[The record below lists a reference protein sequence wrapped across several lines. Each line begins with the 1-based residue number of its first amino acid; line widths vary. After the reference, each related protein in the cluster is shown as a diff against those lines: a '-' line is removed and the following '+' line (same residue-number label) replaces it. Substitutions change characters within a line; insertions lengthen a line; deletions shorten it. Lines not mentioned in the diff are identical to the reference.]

1 VHVPI
6 DDIGARVSIAQP
18 HQPRLDDLI
27 EAERDIVD
35 QLGDLPVDF
44 DALALIS
51 NLYRAAAAIRREM
64 EQTVLAEARLSWTAF
79 VTLWVLW
86 IWGEMET
93 RHLAAE
99 ANVTKGT
106 LTGVVDTLERRGLVE
121 RRRGEDDRRLVTVTL
136 TDQGREL
143 ITDVFPRFNAQERRV
158 ADMVAPRQRKAMT
171 SGLRQII
178 RGLSD
183 GG

>member
-1 VHVPI
+1 
-6 DDIGARVSIAQP
+6 VSTAPP

-35 QLGDLPVDF
+35 RLGELPVDF
-44 DALALIS
+44 DALALVS

-86 IWGEMET
+86 IWGAMET

-106 LTGVVDTLERRGLVE
+106 LTGVVDTLERRGLVTRE
-121 RRRGEDDRRLVTVTL
+121 RGQDDRRLVTVAL
-136 TDQGREL
+136 TDEGRSV
-143 ITDVFPRFNAQERRV
+143 IADVFPRFNAQEARV
-158 ADMVAPRQRKAMT
+158 ADMVGSRQRKAMT

-178 RGLSD
+178 RGL
-183 GG
+183 GTAE

>member
-1 VHVPI
+1 
-6 DDIGARVSIAQP
+6 VSTAPP

-35 QLGDLPVDF
+35 RLGELPVDF
-44 DALALIS
+44 DALALVS

-86 IWGEMET
+86 IWGAMET

-106 LTGVVDTLERRGLVE
+106 LTGVVDTLERRGLVTRE
-121 RRRGEDDRRLVTVTL
+121 RGQDDRRLVTVAL
-136 TDQGREL
+136 TDEGRSV
-143 ITDVFPRFNAQERRV
+143 IADVFPRFNAQEARV
-158 ADMVAPRQRKAMT
+158 ADMVGTRQRKAMT

-178 RGLSD
+178 RGL
-183 GG
+183 GTAE

>member
-1 VHVPI
+1 
-6 DDIGARVSIAQP
+6 VSTDQP
-18 HQPRLDDLI
+18 HQARLDDLM
-27 EAERDIVD
+27 EAERDILA

-106 LTGVVDTLERRGLVE
+106 LTGVVDTLERRGLVDRE
-121 RRRGEDDRRLVTVTL
+121 RGQDDRRLVTVRL
-136 TDQGREL
+136 TVEGREL
-143 ITDVFPRFNAQERRV
+143 ITDLFPRFNAQERRV
-158 ADMVAPRQRKAMT
+158 ARMVPGRQRKAMT
-171 SGLRQII
+171 NGLRSII

-183 GG
+183 GV

>member
-1 VHVPI
+1 M
-6 DDIGARVSIAQP
+6 STTQP

-27 EAERDIVD
+27 EAERDILE

-44 DALALIS
+44 DALALVS

-64 EQTVLAEARLSWTAF
+64 EQTVLAEAKLSWTAF

-121 RRRGEDDRRLVTVTL
+121 RERGQDDRRLVTVRL
-136 TDQGREL
+136 TGEGRAL
-143 ITDVFPRFNAQERRV
+143 ITDLFPRFNDQERRV
-158 ADMVAPRQRKAMT
+158 ARMVPNRQRKAMT
-171 SGLRQII
+171 SGLRHII
-178 RGLSD
+178 RGLAD
-183 GG
+183 GA

>member
-1 VHVPI
+1 
-6 DDIGARVSIAQP
+6 VSTAQP

-27 EAERDIVD
+27 EAERDIVER
-35 QLGDLPVDF
+35 LGDLPVDF
-44 DALALIS
+44 DALALVS
-51 NLYRAAAAIRREM
+51 NLYRAAAVIRREM
-64 EQTVLAEARLSWTAF
+64 EQTVLAPARLSWTAF

-106 LTGVVDTLERRGLVE
+106 LTGVVDTLERRGLVV
-121 RRRGEDDRRLVTVTL
+121 RRRGEDDRRLVTVEL
-136 TDQGREL
+136 TGQGRDL
-143 ITDVFPRFNAQERRV
+143 ITEVFPRFNAQEARV
-158 ADMVAPRQRKAMT
+158 AGMVSPRQRKAMT

-178 RGLSD
+178 RELGND
-183 GG
+183 V